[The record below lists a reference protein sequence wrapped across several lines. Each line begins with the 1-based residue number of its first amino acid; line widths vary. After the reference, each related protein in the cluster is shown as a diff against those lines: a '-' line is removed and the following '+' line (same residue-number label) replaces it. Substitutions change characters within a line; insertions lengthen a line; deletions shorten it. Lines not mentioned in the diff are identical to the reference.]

1 MNDPLRNL
9 GNIAHCKWVA
19 NIFTN
24 MKNCQYNVSTPL
36 IHIWTAQKVSIF
48 GAIPVLIFPY

>member
-24 MKNCQYNVSTPL
+24 MKNFQHNVWTPL
-36 IHIWTAQKVSIF
+36 IHICTAQIASVF